1 MNLSAT
7 YEQAKALLEDPSY
20 TSLVQDWMPLVESD
34 NGETTPDLSEID
46 EDQIIEIAVAIAPQI
61 ALEIDTVRIGDE
73 EISLYAVGDFFA
85 WYTEEFDWVGL
96 FDTEDEAKEN
106 AASLIQGQPILTNLG
121 GDHEKVPPTFDFDR
135 SDSFAKQIFYLLLEL
150 EKSSDPTALPN
161 QIALLRKEKS
171 RATGERIQFKVES
184 INKVDYLEEDERVY
198 TEVANQNSLIID
210 FHRVYEWTDIYY
222 GRWNDDQSSW
232 WVNLADSSLDS
243 SVDTIL
249 EKLDVKPKPPQVPKP
264 PTGIEISRKASKG

>member
-20 TSLVQDWMPLVESD
+20 TSLVQDWIPIVESD
-34 NGETTPDLSEID
+34 DGEVTIDLTEID
-46 EDQIIEIAVAIAPQI
+46 EDQLIEIAVVIAPQI
-61 ALEIDTVRIGDE
+61 ALEIDTVKIGDE
-73 EISLYAVGDFFA
+73 EIGLYAVGDFFV

-121 GDHEKVPPTFDFDR
+121 DSHEKVPLSFDVDR

-171 RATGERIQFKVES
+171 KASGERIQFRVES
-184 INKVDYLEEDERVY
+184 NNQVDYLEEDGHPY
-198 TEVANQNSLIID
+198 TELAHQNSLIID

-222 GRWNDDQSSW
+222 GRWNDDHSKW

-249 EKLDVKPKPPQVPKP
+249 EKLGIKPIAPQVPKP
-264 PTGIEISRKASKG
+264 PTDIDIN